1 MISKFN
7 SKYKILQDIAA
18 SVGTYAL
25 NTTIVKGIVILA
37 SHFNDMLGTA
47 SSVANYCNCNCNY
60 YTPNTNVCSCNYTIG
75 CVCNCDYCT
84 CNCNYCTC
92 DCAYCTCDCNHC
104 WCFCNYCTDDW
115 QPGT

>member
-25 NTTIVKGIVILA
+25 NTTIVKGIIILA

-47 SSVANYCNCNCNY
+47 SNAADYCQCNCNY
-60 YTPNTNVCSCNYTIG
+60 YNPNTNICSCNYTIT
-75 CVCNCDYCT
+75 CNCNCDYCT
-84 CNCNYCTC
+84 C
-92 DCAYCTCDCNHC
+92 DCQSSN
-104 WCFCNYCTDDW
+104 
-115 QPGT
+115 